1 MPDSNGKLKILLAD
15 VSMTSR
21 LALDHIFEKYGHCD
35 AAEDGM
41 DCVKAFT
48 LALELG
54 MPYDLVCIDLMLP
67 RIGGIDAIKMMRKI
81 EREMGVLTADSV
93 KIIVITA
100 VVNPAYIFEA
110 CYRGGA
116 NQYLYKPVEKKKIL
130 EEMTKFGLIKPAE
143 KSS

>member
-21 LALDHIFEKYGHCD
+21 LALERILENYGYCD
-35 AAEDGM
+35 SAEDGM

-54 MPYDLVCIDLMLP
+54 KPYDLVCIDLMLP

-81 EREMGVLTADSV
+81 EREMGVLVADSV

-116 NQYLYKPVEKKKIL
+116 NLYLYKPVEQKKIL
-130 EEMTKFGLIKPAE
+130 EELRKFGLIKSVE
-143 KSS
+143 ESL

>member
-1 MPDSNGKLKILLAD
+1 MPKNDSKLKILLAD

-21 LALDHIFEKYGHCD
+21 LAIERILSDYGTCV

-41 DCVKAFT
+41 DCVKAYT

-54 MPYDLVCIDLMLP
+54 SPYDLICIDLMLP
-67 RIGGIDAIKMMRKI
+67 RVGGIDAIKMMRKI
-81 EREMGVLTADSV
+81 EREMGVLKADAV

-116 NQYLYKPVEKKKIL
+116 NSYLYKPVDRKKIL
-130 EEMTKFGLIKPAE
+130 EEMIKLGLIKSADRTL
-143 KSS
+143 

>member
-1 MPDSNGKLKILLAD
+1 MPDNEGKLRILLAD

-21 LALDHIFEKYGHCD
+21 LALERILSNYGTCD

-41 DCVKAFT
+41 DTVKAFT
-48 LALELG
+48 MAWELG
-54 MPYDLVCIDLMLP
+54 RNYDLICIDLMLP
-67 RIGGIDAIKMMRKI
+67 RVGGIDAIKMMRKI
-81 EREMGVLTADSV
+81 EREMGVLKADSV

-116 NQYLYKPVEKKKIL
+116 NSYLYKPVDRKKIL
-130 EEMTKFGLIKPAE
+130 EEMTKYGLIKSAE
-143 KSS
+143 QT

>member
-1 MPDSNGKLKILLAD
+1 MPKNVRKLRILLAD

-21 LALDHIFEKYGHCD
+21 LALERILSDFGTCD

-41 DCVKAFT
+41 DSVKAFT
-48 LALELG
+48 LAWEFG
-54 MPYDLVCIDLMLP
+54 RNYDLICIDLMLP
-67 RIGGIDAIKMMRKI
+67 RVGGIDAIKMIRKI
-81 EREMGVLTADSV
+81 EREMGVLKADAV

-116 NQYLYKPVEKKKIL
+116 NSYLYKPVDRKKIL
-130 EEMTKFGLIKPAE
+130 EEMAKLGLIKSADRL
-143 KSS
+143 

>member
-1 MPDSNGKLKILLAD
+1 MPDSEGNLRILLAD

-21 LALDHIFEKYGHCD
+21 LAIERILSDYGTCD

-41 DCVKAFT
+41 DTVKAFT
-48 LALELG
+48 LAWELG
-54 MPYDLVCIDLMLP
+54 RNYDLICIDLMLP
-67 RIGGIDAIKMMRKI
+67 RVGGIDAIKMMRKI
-81 EREMGVLTADSV
+81 EREMGVLKADSV

-116 NQYLYKPVEKKKIL
+116 NSYLYKPVDRKKIL
-130 EEMTKFGLIKPAE
+130 EEMTKYGLIKSADRT
-143 KSS
+143 

>member
-1 MPDSNGKLKILLAD
+1 MPDNEGKLRILLAD

-21 LALDHIFEKYGHCD
+21 LALERILSNYGTCD

-41 DCVKAFT
+41 DTVKAFT
-48 LALELG
+48 MAWELG
-54 MPYDLVCIDLMLP
+54 RNYDLICIDLMLP
-67 RIGGIDAIKMMRKI
+67 RVGGIDAIKMMRKI
-81 EREMGVLTADSV
+81 EREMGVLKADSV

-116 NQYLYKPVEKKKIL
+116 NSYLYKPVDRKKIL
-130 EEMTKFGLIKPAE
+130 EEMTKYGLIKSADHT
-143 KSS
+143 

>member
-1 MPDSNGKLKILLAD
+1 MLDNNGKLKILLTD

-21 LALDHIFEKYGHCD
+21 LALERILEKHGHCD
-35 AAEDGM
+35 SAEDGM

-54 MPYDLVCIDLMLP
+54 MPYDLVCMDLMLP
-67 RIGGIDAIKMMRKI
+67 RLGGIDAIKMMRKI

-100 VVNPAYIFEA
+100 LINPAYIFEA

-116 NQYLYKPVEKKKIL
+116 NLYLYKPVDKKKIL

-143 KSS
+143 KSL

>member
-1 MPDSNGKLKILLAD
+1 MPDSEGNLRILLAD

-21 LALDHIFEKYGHCD
+21 LATERILSDYGTCD

-41 DCVKAFT
+41 DSVKAFT
-48 LALELG
+48 LAWELG
-54 MPYDLVCIDLMLP
+54 RNYDLICIDLMLP
-67 RIGGIDAIKMMRKI
+67 RVGGIDAIKMMRKI
-81 EREMGVLTADSV
+81 EREMGVLKADSV

-116 NQYLYKPVEKKKIL
+116 NSYLYKPVDRKKIL
-130 EEMTKFGLIKPAE
+130 EEMIKLGLIK
-143 KSS
+143 STDRT